1 MTSPKPWVKFEEVS
15 SNHGKFVVSPLN
27 RGMGTTIGNALRR
40 VLLSSLQGSAVTAV
54 RIEGVTHEF
63 GTIPNVVED
72 VIDVICN
79 LKSLVFKVSDLSD
92 QYTAKLDFKGNGSVK
107 ANQFELPTGLTLIN
121 ADQHIVEI
129 SKDTKISIEI
139 VVGSG
144 VGYRSSESNTT
155 EGSDV
160 KTIFVDSSFSPIV
173 RVNHKVENMR
183 VGKEL
188 DYDELQLEIFTN
200 GSISAEESATQAA
213 QILMSQ
219 IGLFNQ
225 MNEEPII
232 ATQTDV
238 DSDTSIRS
246 AVLTMSVDDLELSAR
261 SSNCL
266 KRAGIDTVHQLLEKE
281 FDELLKIKNFG
292 EKSIEEINEK
302 LSQYGVA
309 LQTSQSVSAI

>member
-1 MTSPKPWVKFEEVS
+1 VTSPKPWVKFEEVS

-79 LKSLVFKVSDLSD
+79 LKSLVFKVTDLSA
-92 QYTAKLDFKGNGSVK
+92 QYTAKLEFKGNGSVR

-121 ADQHIVEI
+121 TDQHIAEI

-139 VVGSG
+139 VIGSG

-232 ATQTDV
+232 DAQTDS
-238 DSDTSIRS
+238 DSDASNRS

-309 LQTSQSVSAI
+309 LQTSQAVSAI

>member
-79 LKSLVFKVSDLSD
+79 LKSLVFKVTDLSA
-92 QYTAKLDFKGNGSVK
+92 QYTAKLEFKGSGSVR

-121 ADQHIVEI
+121 TDQHIAEI

-232 ATQTDV
+232 DAQTDL
-238 DSDTSIRS
+238 DSDASNRS

-309 LQTSQSVSAI
+309 LQTSQAVSAI

>member
-79 LKSLVFKVSDLSD
+79 LKSLVFKVTDLSA
-92 QYTAKLDFKGNGSVK
+92 QYTAKLEFKGNGSVR

-121 ADQHIVEI
+121 TDQHIAEI

-232 ATQTDV
+232 DAQTDL
-238 DSDTSIRS
+238 DSDASNRS

-309 LQTSQSVSAI
+309 LQTSQAVSAI